1 MKIFKRTISALLL
14 ILSIALILWF
24 GCSYIEVISKNLEP
38 NPEYSKYNFFVIA
51 FNTQE
56 DGF

>member
-1 MKIFKRTISALLL
+1 MKRIISTLLL
-14 ILSIALILWF
+14 ALSITLIIWF

-38 NPEYSKYNFFVIA
+38 NPEYSKYNFFVVV